1 MPFSITQEQIFEIMR
16 TAAARKAD
24 LELELMRRELG
35 ARIPA
40 AVTAAAAAAAVAT
53 QAPKRTGIE
62 KDDIIG
68 EISSEVKNTSLCSA
82 GFSPR

>member
-40 AVTAAAAAAAVAT
+40 AVTAAAAVAT

-62 KDDIIG
+62 KNYIIG

>member
-40 AVTAAAAAAAVAT
+40 AVTAAAAVAT